1 MRARAL
7 FLAVLGDLALSSLLA
22 ASVPIESLMALP
34 KSGGYLATFL
44 TAALFQGLGLLLIT
58 FLWGV
63 MKIDFDEM
71 ATAQD
76 GFLPLSVV
84 VVALA
89 VCTELAQPWVLKALE
104 SDLGAWLLTSFLLLW
119 PQLVLT
125 LTSRVQNQNGQK
137 AL

>member
-1 MRARAL
+1 MRAKAL
-7 FLAVLGDLALSSLLA
+7 LLATLGDLALAAVLV
-22 ASVPIESLMALP
+22 ASVPIELLMGLP
-34 KSGGYLATFL
+34 KLGGYLATFL
-44 TAALFQGLGLLLIT
+44 TAAIFEGLGLLLIT

-63 MKIDFDEM
+63 MKIEFDEV

-76 GFLPLSVV
+76 GFLSLAIIVG
-84 VVALA
+84 AL
-89 VCTELAQPWVLKALE
+89 VICTELAQPLVLKASG
-104 SDLGAWLLTSFLLLW
+104 SDLGAWTFTSFLLLW